1 MRSAI
6 LVAAFAVGLGS
17 PSYSARAATP
27 LECTMFSAAEVSKYL
42 GEPVQAGRAG
52 ALDEGCVWHPV
63 DDDSDGLALL
73 QMFPK
78 TKADNPMGHARYEA
92 RPDFG
97 EQGYIVKDLSTIGSF
112 TGGVVVGEHFYRVF
126 LNGPTTTK
134 ETTLEWLKKIATR
147 R

>member
-1 MRSAI
+1 MRSTI
-6 LVAAFAVGLGS
+6 FLAAFAVGLS
-17 PSYSARAATP
+17 SFSHSTRAATP
-27 LECTMFSAAEVSKYL
+27 LECTIFSAAEVSRYL

-52 ALDEGCVWHPV
+52 SLGEGCVWHPV

-78 TKADNPMGHARYEA
+78 PEGDNPRGHPRYED
-92 RPDFG
+92 RPDLG

-134 ETTLEWLKKIATR
+134 AQTLEWLKKIAAR